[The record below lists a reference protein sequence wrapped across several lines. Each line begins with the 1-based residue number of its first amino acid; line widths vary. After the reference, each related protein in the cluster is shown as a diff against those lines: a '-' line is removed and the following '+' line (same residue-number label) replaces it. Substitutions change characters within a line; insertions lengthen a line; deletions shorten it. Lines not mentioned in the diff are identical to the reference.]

1 MHDALP
7 QGLPPGLWRLPW
19 PRLRRALT
27 VAALHLHQFLW
38 LGVFLVP
45 FQRGLLPAALVLGM
59 LLVIGVEMGHHRY
72 FSHRSFRVGRG
83 FQCVIA
89 LWASASFERGILWWA
104 SMHRLHHRHSDTP
117 LDPHTPLRRAGGGFL
132 HAWLRWAVH
141 PRNAEPDYRL
151 VKDLLAYPELR
162 FIGQFPYLVSAAYAG
177 LAWGLGAAGWVGSS
191 GLQTWVWLYALPV
204 TLCQQIIS
212 TQATLAHGVPRLPG
226 SYQPLP
232 CQDASLNHRW
242 LGLISTGG
250 GFHNNHHHF
259 PSSAR
264 LGLRPGEWDIS
275 YGAIL
280 LFKRLGLVHSITV
293 PQRALD
299 YGRTGR
305 VGPDRS

>member
-1 MHDALP
+1 MNEALP
-7 QGLPPGLWRLPW
+7 QGLWRLPW

-27 VAALHLHQFLW
+27 LVVLNLHQFLW
-38 LGVFLVP
+38 LAVFLVP
-45 FQRGLLPAALVLGM
+45 FQLGLLLAAVVLGL
-59 LLVIGVEMGHHRY
+59 LLVVGVEMGPHRY

-83 FQCVIA
+83 FQCVLA
-89 LWASASFERGILWWA
+89 LWATASFERGILWWT
-104 SMHRLHHRHSDTP
+104 SMHRQHHRPSDTP
-117 LDPHTPLRRAGGGFL
+117 LDPHTPLRRAGGSFI
-132 HAWLRWAVH
+132 HAWMRWAVH

-162 FIGQFPYLVSAAYAG
+162 FIGQFPYLVSAAFAA
-177 LAWGLGAAGWVGSS
+177 LAWGLGAADWLWRAGVP
-191 GLQTWVWLYALPV
+191 TWGWLYVMPV
-204 TLCQQIIS
+204 PLCQLIIS
-212 TQATLAHGVPRLPG
+212 MQATLAHGVPRLPG
-226 SYQPLP
+226 SYKPLP
-232 CQDASLNHRW
+232 CDDQSLNHRW

-293 PQRALD
+293 PQRALH

-305 VGPDRS
+305 VNPDRH